1 MTTTITRGDS
11 MTNSTKKASRR
22 RVLAGMAAAGAAAAT
37 GFVPTRFAIGQQA
50 KIRLGLMLPYTGT
63 YAALGKNIDDAFRL
77 AIREKGGKLG
87 GRDIEYITLDDESD
101 PAKGSD
107 NANKLVARDKVDFLI
122 GTVHSGVVMAMVKVA
137 RDTNTM
143 LVIPNGG
150 VGAATGPLCAPNIF
164 RTSFSNWQPAYA
176 MGKVA
181 AEAGRK
187 RAVVISWDYAAGKE
201 STGAFSEALA
211 KGGGKTE
218 KGLFLPFPG
227 VEFQP
232 LLTEIAALKPDMV
245 YAFFAGGGA
254 VKFVKDY
261 AAAGLKKAIPLVGPG
276 FLTDGTLEAQG
287 EAAQGLETTLHYAD
301 DLKFAKDKAFRA
313 AFKKATGHEADVYA
327 VQGYDTG
334 TLLISGIG
342 AVKGD
347 LKARDA
353 LVGAMEKTVFDS
365 PRGRFTLSKAHNPIQ
380 DFYLRK
386 VQGTENRYVR
396 VAVKA
401 LADPANGC
409 KMSA

>member
-1 MTTTITRGDS
+1 
-11 MTNSTKKASRR
+11 MTNSTRKASRR

-63 YAALGKNIDDAFRL
+63 YAALGKNIDDALRL
-77 AIREKGGKLG
+77 AILEKGGKLG

-107 NANKLVARDKVDFLI
+107 NANKLVARDKVDFMI

-150 VGAATGPLCAPNIF
+150 VGAATGALCARNIF

-181 AEAGRK
+181 ADAGHK

-201 STGAFSEALA
+201 STDAFTEAFE
-211 KGGGKTE
+211 KGGGKTA

-232 LLTEIAALKPDMV
+232 LLTEIAALKPDVV

-261 AAAGLKKAIPLVGPG
+261 AAAGLKTAIPLVGPG

-313 AFKKATGHEADVYA
+313 AFKKATGRDADVYA

-334 TLLISGIG
+334 TLLISGLG

-347 LKARDA
+347 VKARDA
-353 LVGAMEKTVFDS
+353 LVSAMEKTVFDS
-365 PRGRFTLSKAHNPIQ
+365 PRGRFTLSKAHNPVQ

-396 VAVKA
+396 VAVKG
-401 LADPANGC
+401 LADPATGC
-409 KMSA
+409 RMSA

>member
-1 MTTTITRGDS
+1 
-11 MTNSTKKASRR
+11 MTNSTRKATRR
-22 RVLAGMAAAGAAAAT
+22 RVLAGMAAAGAAAVMD
-37 GFVPTRFAIGQQA
+37 FVPTRFAIGQQA

-63 YAALGKNIDDAFRL
+63 YAALGKNIDDALRL
-77 AIREKGGKLG
+77 AIHEKGGKLG

-107 NANKLVARDKVDFLI
+107 NANKLVARDKVDFMI

-150 VGAATGPLCAPNIF
+150 VGAATGALCAPNIF

-181 AEAGRK
+181 ADAGHK

-201 STGAFSEALA
+201 STDAFTEAFM

-232 LLTEIAALKPDMV
+232 LLTEIAALKPDVV

-261 AAAGLKKAIPLVGPG
+261 AAAGLKTAIPLVGPG

-313 AFKKATGHEADVYA
+313 AFKKATGRDADVYA

-334 TLLISGIG
+334 TLLISGLG

-347 LKARDA
+347 VKARDA
-353 LVGAMEKTVFDS
+353 LVSAMEKTVFDS
-365 PRGRFTLSKAHNPIQ
+365 PRGRFTLSNAHNPVQ

-396 VAVKA
+396 IAVKA
-401 LADPANGC
+401 LADPAIGC